1 MFVNDTIGYRMS
13 TEQILFYSENA
24 FGTTDAIS
32 IKGNKLR
39 IHDLK
44 TG

>member
-1 MFVNDTIGYRMS
+1 MMQLGIECQLSKYFIQKR
-13 TEQILFYSENA
+13 IR
-24 FGTTDAIS
+24 TDEIS